1 MAVVKNISLSWRAG
15 KGDLGHNFRESTKLD
30 KAGMPLPLKRKHI
43 DPERSDWNVVLCR
56 KDMSEIYKEEMTD
69 AIMEY
74 NICQMEKG
82 HPERCKNLD
91 DYIKGLVDG
100 AAKSKKHAKPF
111 NEIIVT
117 YGTRKD
123 VPVYRLDADGN
134 KVLTEEGKQAKL
146 ALEAYYKDFV
156 KRNPNLR
163 VFAAVIHMDEEGAPH
178 LHLDYVAFSREGK
191 RGLKVKVSKSA
202 AIAEQLVHQGIV
214 IEKKTRFNNPIKIWT
229 ANERKAAA
237 EVAEPYGLHVEDQQ
251 SEKRG
256 YLPPEVFKVA
266 VDYVNRQI
274 EHGLA
279 EEMVLPEIGT
289 VKGMF
294 GMKKEEDAESYRKR
308 VLSAVAEQFEEQQ
321 KAKRLAQLKA
331 DEAARKADIK
341 MDEAEQYKRRLE
353 KDFRLKQ
360 KELEKE
366 KKALAD
372 ERRKLEWER
381 QSLEDNDKQVLYQRK
396 LADLKK
402 REDSVRLSEDL
413 LHDKFE
419 RVDKECEQMKKQAIA
434 DAITAVNAMI
444 KANPKG
450 LELMDK
456 MVMQRFKQENKD
468 LYNQYLEKER
478 NDIFNAG
485 KIANT
490 RQRNNDWSL

>member
-1 MAVVKNISLSWRAG
+1 MNVSLSFRSG
-15 KGDLGHNFRESTKLD
+15 KGDLGHNFRESTKLGKD
-30 KAGMPLPLKRKHI
+30 GNPLPLKRKHI
-43 DPERSDWNVVLCR
+43 DPERTPWNEVLCR
-56 KDMSEIYKEEMTD
+56 LEMYQVYREEMTD

-74 NICQMEKG
+74 NICQMGKG

-91 DYIKGLVDG
+91 DYIKGLFDG

-123 VPVYRLDADGN
+123 VPIYRLDADGN
-134 KVLTEEGKQAKL
+134 KVLTEEGKQAKM

-237 EVAEPYGLHVEDQQ
+237 EVAVSYGLHVENQQ

-256 YLPPEVFKVA
+256 YLPPEVFKAA

-274 EHGLA
+274 EHGLS

-289 VKGMF
+289 VKGVF
-294 GMKKEEDAESYRKR
+294 GMKKDESAESYRKR
-308 VLSAVAEQFEEQQ
+308 VLGAVTEQFEEQQ

-331 DEAARKADIK
+331 DEAMRKADIK
-341 MDEAEQYKRRLE
+341 MDDAERYKRRLA

-360 KELEKE
+360 TEVEKE

-372 ERRKLEWER
+372 ECRKLERER
-381 QSLEDNDKQVLYQRK
+381 QSLEDKDKQIMYQRK

-419 RVDKECEQMKKQAIA
+419 RVAQESEQMKKLAIA
-434 DAITAVNAMI
+434 DAMNTVNAMI

-450 LELMDK
+450 FDIMDK
-456 MVMQRFKQENKD
+456 MVLQRFKQDNKD
-468 LYNQYLEKER
+468 LYEKYLAEER
-478 NDIFNAG
+478 HKIFDAG
-485 KIANT
+485 RKTNT
-490 RQRNNDWSL
+490 RQRNKDLSL